1 MGYRFRRKLLN
12 VLISILVIYT
22 IVLAFF
28 SIVCLSFNYTHIK
41 SVVKKFSMY
50 PTLNASILD
59 ENEPG
64 DTVYINK
71 FAPLNRGDIVVANVP
86 WWPEVIIKR
95 MVALPGDSLRVNDAG
110 EVYELIVNE
119 QLLRTYDKYITSPIG
134 GKLVSKDTVEH
145 FNGINEIIEQ
155 NKGTS
160 RVKQNANGQDMLILQ
175 PDEYFLLGD
184 NWANSTDCSNIKYR
198 PAKKS
203 EIIGSVD
210 VIIKKNENKY
220 NAMIVALFK
229 MIFTF

>member
-1 MGYRFRRKLLN
+1 MGYRFRRRLLN
-12 VLISILVIYT
+12 FLISILVIYT

-28 SIVCLSFNYTHIK
+28 AIVCVAFNYTHIK
-41 SVVKKFSMY
+41 SPVQNFSMY
-50 PTLNASILD
+50 PTLNYGMLNPK
-59 ENEPG
+59 ENG
-64 DTVYINK
+64 DTVYINRYAEVK
-71 FAPLNRGDIVVANVP
+71 RGDIVVANVP
-86 WWPEVIIKR
+86 WWQEVIIKR
-95 MVALPGDSLRVNDAG
+95 LVALPGDSLRVKDAG

-119 QLLRTYDKYITSPIG
+119 QVFRTYDKYITSPIG
-134 GKLVSKDTVEH
+134 GKLVSKETDGH
-145 FNGINEIIEQ
+145 FNGINNIIEQ

-160 RVKQNANGQDMLILQ
+160 RVKQNANGEDMLIMQ

-184 NWANSTDCSNIKYR
+184 NWANSTDCSSENCR

-220 NAMIVALFK
+220 NAMIVALVK